1 MAGLNLH
8 KNQQRTDTKSIH
20 VGERAVDAEIEIMIE
35 IERDD
40 RDRDRDGDRDNT
52 AVRAESKRT

>member
-1 MAGLNLH
+1 MAELDLH

-20 VGERAVDAEIEIMIE
+20 VGERAVDAE